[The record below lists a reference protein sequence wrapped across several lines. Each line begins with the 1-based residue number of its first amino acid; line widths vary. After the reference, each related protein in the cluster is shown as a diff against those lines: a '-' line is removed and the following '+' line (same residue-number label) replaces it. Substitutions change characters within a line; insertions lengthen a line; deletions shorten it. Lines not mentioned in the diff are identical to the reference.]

1 MQTEIARL
9 VRHGWPMLVGY
20 AVGAGLIPSDLQQPI
35 IEVGLAVVS
44 LAVSLWV
51 SRQRD
56 IARS

>member
-1 MQTEIARL
+1 
-9 VRHGWPMLVGY
+9 MLVGY

-44 LAVSLWV
+44 LAVSLWA

-56 IARS
+56 VARS